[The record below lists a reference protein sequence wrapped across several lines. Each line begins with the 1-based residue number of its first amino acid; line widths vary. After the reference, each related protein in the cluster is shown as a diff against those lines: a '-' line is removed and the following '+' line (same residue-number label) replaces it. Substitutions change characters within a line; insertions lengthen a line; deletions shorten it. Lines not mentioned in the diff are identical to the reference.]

1 MKKIITIIVAVCI
14 TTVSLKAQE
23 SLLSQNGYTIDTI
36 PGGTSIV
43 SYLYTPIIKNLQKT
57 LQIAFVIDATGIM
70 SYGTATLEGSLDGV
84 NYYPISY
91 DTIAISNDAKVIG
104 SWKLID
110 WSNLYARIK
119 FLTTSSSNCYTR
131 ALYLTRKTY

>member
-70 SYGTATLEGSLDGV
+70 SSGTATLEGSLDGV

-91 DTIAISNDAKVIG
+91 DTITISNDAKVIG

-119 FLTTSSSNCYTR
+119 FVTTSSSNCYIR